1 MSEHEHLVDLVL
13 ELSYKMDC
21 LRQDIQELREG
32 VKTPVS
38 RNHNTQT
45 RYLCPDGHVSSGNKY
60 RVYCESRGLDP
71 WLAIRIV

>member
-1 MSEHEHLVDLVL
+1 MSEHQHLVDLL
-13 ELSYKMDC
+13 SELNWKMEC

-45 RYLCPDGHVSSGNKY
+45 KWMCPDGHVSSGTKY
-60 RVYCESRGLDP
+60 KMYCASKGLDP